1 MMLANRL
8 PGSQVIGEITQFL
21 HTPFDLDGTG
31 RPELYRSLR
40 RLYRRAVWLAKDLVH
55 ASYHTIETSLYLLD
69 SDPRWPANPIP
80 GVRVRRVTPEDR
92 SALRA
97 VIQAENPDRETALAR
112 LDDAL
117 RRGFHG
123 YLAEHGEDIL
133 GYGWFS
139 VDGARHPQVDV
150 FGIELGPR
158 DAYGS
163 DLFVA
168 PIFRKHNLPADLIGV
183 AIKDLRAR
191 GYEKIYCLVSDDNR
205 GSALVHLRI
214 GFRRINRRRA
224 AALASLI
231 LIGRGGLHWFDK
243 TWL

>member
-1 MMLANRL
+1 MMLSNRL
-8 PGSQVIGEITQFL
+8 PGSHAIGERGRIL
-21 HTPFDLDGTG
+21 HLSGPIDGAS
-31 RPELYRSLR
+31 RPGLYRSIR
-40 RLYRRAVWLAKDLVH
+40 RLYRRAVWLAKDLFH
-55 ASYHTIETSLYLLD
+55 ALYHGIDNSLYLLD
-69 SDPRWPANPIP
+69 SDPRWPTSPIP

-92 SALRA
+92 SSLQALIR
-97 VIQAENPDRETALAR
+97 AENPDRETALAR

-117 RRGFHG
+117 RRGFQG
-123 YLAEHGEDIL
+123 YLAERGEEIL

-139 VDGARHPQVDV
+139 VDGTRHPQVDV

-163 DLFVA
+163 DLFAVA
-168 PIFRKHNLPADLIGV
+168 RYRKHNLPVALTSV

-191 GYEKIYCLVSDDNR
+191 GYQKIYCLVSDDNR

-214 GFRRINRRRA
+214 GFRRIDRRRA

-231 LIGRGGLHWFDK
+231 LVSRGGLYWFDK